1 MLSEIEKLLALQD
14 RDQRVQLLKKE
25 LASLPVEKKSRENQ
39 LAQAAA
45 RLESA
50 KTRAKQIE
58 VERKQLEGEVQVKE
72 SAISRYKTQQMQTKK
87 NEEYSA
93 LAHEIEA
100 AQKVI
105 SGIEDQ
111 ELVLMEELDSLKPEL
126 AAAETAYLE
135 DKKSIETHIQGLA
148 VKQAN
153 LETQLTEFTG
163 LSDQLAAGVDEDLLD
178 RYRRLFKTKEGR
190 AVVTL
195 DPDHGVC
202 AGCHMKVT
210 TQTVVEVKGEKAIV
224 HCPQC
229 GRILYLEP

>member
-1 MLSEIEKLLALQD
+1 MLTEIEKLLALQN
-14 RDQRVQLLKKE
+14 RDQRILTLKKE
-25 LASLPVEKKSRENQ
+25 LASLPVERQARENQ

-45 RLESA
+45 RLEQA
-50 KTRAKQIE
+50 RTRAKQIE

-72 SAISRYKTQQMQTKK
+72 AAIARYKTQQMQTKK

-105 SGIEDQ
+105 TGLEDQ
-111 ELVLMEELDSLKPEL
+111 ELVLMEELDSLKPQIATAE
-126 AAAETAYLE
+126 AAYAE
-135 DKKSIETHIQGLA
+135 DKKSIDAHLAGLGVKKTHLEAQLA
-148 VKQAN
+148 
-153 LETQLTEFTG
+153 EFEG
-163 LSDQLAAGVDEDLLD
+163 LSEQAASGLDEDLLD

-210 TQTVVEVKGEKAIV
+210 TQTLVEVKSEKSIV

-229 GRILYLEP
+229 GRILFLEP